1 MSKPVKVLLW
11 VIGLIALWAYVWDVG
26 NRPGSWLYNLV
37 SKRPMK
43 PGPLAP
49 NSWLPTW
56 LQ

>member
-1 MSKPVKVLLW
+1 VSKPVKVLLW